1 MDVPAL
7 VNSLL
12 SGLWDYLSFRKFI
25 TPALLVWLYYAGT
38 IGIVILVIYALER
51 TRQRVTAGLDALAAQ
66 LDPQDQGYAAELGEL
81 VQALPLWERL
91 LRTRLRMLLVAL
103 LAIVL
108 FELCWRMLFEFLL
121 AYFQMHD
128 ALQQMT
134 APS

>member
-1 MDVPAL
+1 MDVSAL
-7 VNSLL
+7 ATSLI

-25 TPALLVWLYYAGT
+25 TPALLLWLYYAGT
-38 IGIVILVIYALER
+38 IGIVILIIYALER
-51 TRQRVTAGLDALAAQ
+51 TRQRVTAGLDAVAAQ
-66 LDPQDQGYAAELGEL
+66 LDPQDQGHVAELGEL

-91 LRTRLRMLLVAL
+91 LRTRLRMILAAL

-108 FELCWRMLFEFLL
+108 FQLCWRMLFEFLL

-134 APS
+134 ERS